1 LSSASECL
9 SSSQSE
15 VAQLRQQVEFA
26 GRRAEEKEASALQ
39 TQEKF
44 SAIFDSLRADQEK
57 VCVSMQ

>member
-1 LSSASECL
+1 M
-9 SSSQSE
+9 
-15 VAQLRQQVEFA
+15 AQLRQQVEFA

-57 VCVSMQ
+57 VCVCVCVCVNAMMQ